1 METKGASAEGAS
13 AGTGASAAGVSS
25 GAGAASAGGASAGTG
40 AAGASAGA
48 LHPPI
53 ENLANGDWKIY
64 VKDLDGTFKP
74 MIIDQSKIF
83 SLSKKGFPR
92 IKVSKLVEILLD
104 SEFQDLYFYFVHCR
118 RTKDSG
124 TLSNFKLPDNPS
136 KKRGFSQAFS
146 NETGHEV
153 AIETGHEVANE
164 TVEEVPF
171 LLIQSH
177 GTSTETSLE
186 SVLAKLDLEKVLDKI
201 LFRAKLGQL
210 CRQHGP
216 RGRDYVYREIIP
228 IYLAGKLDK
237 PYMTDDILELKDMQ
251 IVVSTYN
258 PEVLR
263 PEFAL
268 GTQTLSGGS
277 IRKTIKK
284 RRRKRT
290 RKHKTKTRSRTR
302 NRKR

>member
-13 AGTGASAAGVSS
+13 AGTGAAGASS

-290 RKHKTKTRSRTR
+290 RKHKTKTKSRTR